1 MSFNYIT
8 MVLRKDRKEAKMKI
22 VLVVSIII
30 VGIYLGYKKLNITSK
45 KKEMSVK
52 IEKADDTSHYS
63 HWEAMY
69 GFTDETD
76 QKIDESLS
84 ELKLEE
90 VLNENLALYRTSYG
104 KIEHIALVEEEGIV
118 TLFPKLLTQKHIP
131 VTLKSIV
138 EWTDSNGQEAH
149 ITGNGRDAFG
159 LGFFATDYAQN
170 SELYKKGG
178 TLNIALSAFAYVVE
192 KSSIAEK
199 NVSEELAFSED
210 FAGYI
215 PSQQLDSGYDFEFIG
230 KVLSVETINYR
241 DEKFYMMEV
250 KLINADE
257 LEFVLPMAVNLKCV
271 RDNKVIEVGEN
282 ITGAFWLQGRIL

>member
-22 VLVVSIII
+22 VAVVLI
-30 VGIYLGYKKLNITSK
+30 VMVVLYFGYKKLNRTEE
-45 KKEMSVK
+45 KEMSVK
-52 IEKADDTSHYS
+52 IEKTDEASHYS

-69 GFTDETD
+69 GFIDETD

-138 EWTDSNGQEAH
+138 AWTDSNG
-149 ITGNGRDAFG
+149 
-159 LGFFATDYAQN
+159 
-170 SELYKKGG
+170 
-178 TLNIALSAFAYVVE
+178 
-192 KSSIAEK
+192 
-199 NVSEELAFSED
+199 
-210 FAGYI
+210 
-215 PSQQLDSGYDFEFIG
+215 
-230 KVLSVETINYR
+230 
-241 DEKFYMMEV
+241 
-250 KLINADE
+250 
-257 LEFVLPMAVNLKCV
+257 
-271 RDNKVIEVGEN
+271 
-282 ITGAFWLQGRIL
+282 